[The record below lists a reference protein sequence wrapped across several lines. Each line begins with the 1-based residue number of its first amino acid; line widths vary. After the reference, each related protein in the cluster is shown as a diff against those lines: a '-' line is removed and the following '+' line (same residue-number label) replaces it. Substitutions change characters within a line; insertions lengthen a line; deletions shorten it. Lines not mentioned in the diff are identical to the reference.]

1 MNKIRIIIKREYL
14 RRVRKKSFVILTL
27 LMPFLMAATI
37 FVPLWISQISRIKSD
52 GVRTVVV
59 MDATGKYRELFRDT
73 ESYKFAGS
81 DKSIDAYRNSR
92 DKSVFALLNIRGD
105 LLVDPDAAT
114 LYSEKQIPMELN
126 NLVSRTLMRY
136 LENEKLESFN
146 IPNIREII
154 AKSKVSLHLQT
165 VKWEEDGKET
175 TSSTMV
181 AQITGIAFTV
191 LIYMFIMIYGGMVMS
206 GVQEEKTSRIV
217 ELIVSS
223 VKPFELMMGKI
234 IAVALVGL
242 TQFFFWG
249 LLLTVL
255 VGGGQLL
262 MGSGV
267 DASVM
272 QQSGGIMQPGM
283 NLTPQQM
290 GNADKIFRMLSSVN
304 LPETFICFVLYFIGG
319 FLLYASLFAAIGSA
333 INQPE
338 DAQQFVMPISIIML
352 SALYIGIYGSE
363 NPDGPIAF
371 WSALFPFTSPII
383 MMMRLPFDVPL
394 WEKIVSLTLLF
405 ATAIGTIRLS
415 AKIYRVGILMYGK
428 KPRIRE
434 MIKWI
439 RYK

>member
-1 MNKIRIIIKREYL
+1 
-14 RRVRKKSFVILTL
+14 
-27 LMPFLMAATI
+27 
-37 FVPLWISQISRIKSD
+37 
-52 GVRTVVV
+52 
-59 MDATGKYRELFRDT
+59 
-73 ESYKFAGS
+73 
-81 DKSIDAYRNSR
+81 
-92 DKSVFALLNIRGD
+92 
-105 LLVDPDAAT
+105 
-114 LYSEKQIPMELN
+114 
-126 NLVSRTLMRY
+126 MRY